1 MEAYARLTF
10 NRQAKGACARLTFN
24 RQAKGA
30 SPMTLTLSTP
40 ATVRAVCENKLG
52 MTSAVKSER
61 YSLNDKSSVDQATA
75 IGGVGMLIEQ
85 EEGSADVIV
94 THIKSGGAADRE
106 GSIKVG
112 DMLLS
117 VDGRAVAGMHL
128 PYIFKIVAGPVGS
141 TVTLQLRRSQFEVRV
156 LCAPCRMHLQK
167 SRRPEHAQH
176 LRAVTVV
183 FGACLNSMMT
193 RHAAS
198 DLRCNAGRYRR
209 RQPKRKLHPRKQI
222 IQ

>member
-1 MEAYARLTF
+1 
-10 NRQAKGACARLTFN
+10 
-24 RQAKGA
+24 
-30 SPMTLTLSTP
+30 MTLTLSTP

-141 TVTLQLRRSQFEVRV
+141 TVTLQLRRSQLKVRV

-183 FGACLNSMMT
+183 FGACLNNMMT